1 MLGKEP
7 STTTQCTPGLQ
18 STCLKKKFQNTSC
31 VLISPIYI
39 KNKNKGRFLLLVTMH
54 YDVVI
59 TSKILQK
66 EVWYLYEDKSGGRL
80 LAFSILGTK
89 SSSFCCVILSQISH

>member
-1 MLGKEP
+1 MFGKEP
-7 STTTQCTPGLQ
+7 STTTQCTPEHL
-18 STCLKKKFQNTSC
+18 LKEKASR
-31 VLISPIYI
+31 
-39 KNKNKGRFLLLVTMH
+39 RFLLLVTMQ

-66 EVWYLYEDKSGGRL
+66 QVWFLYEDKSGGRL